1 MMLKQGA
8 GPAVESVRSIKQRVT
23 ELLALAEEERV
34 MVSEL
39 ACHEPGCPP
48 VETVVVVL
56 RGPRDTEMRKFHRPA
71 HELTRTEV
79 EAAWT
84 QGKKD

>member
-1 MMLKQGA
+1 MMLKRGA
-8 GPAVESVRSIKQRVT
+8 GPAVESIRSIKQWVREV
-23 ELLALAEEERV
+23 LALAEDERV

-56 RGPRDTEMRKFHRPA
+56 RGARDTVMRKFHRPA
-71 HELTRTEV
+71 HELTRAEV
-79 EAAWT
+79 EAAWA
-84 QGKKD
+84 QGKND

>member
-1 MMLKQGA
+1 
-8 GPAVESVRSIKQRVT
+8 
-23 ELLALAEEERV
+23 

-56 RGPRDTEMRKFHRPA
+56 RGARDTEMRKFHRPA
-71 HELTRTEV
+71 HALTRAEV
-79 EAAWT
+79 EAAWA
-84 QGKKD
+84 QGKND

>member
-1 MMLKQGA
+1 MMLKRGA
-8 GPAVESVRSIKQRVT
+8 GPALASIRSIKQWFG
-23 ELLALAEEERV
+23 ELLALSEEERV

-56 RGPRDTEMRKFHRPA
+56 RGARDTEMRKFHRPA
-71 HELTRTEV
+71 HELTRAEV
-79 EAAWT
+79 ESAWA